1 MTTGRKAGQ
10 EAAGR
15 RAHPC
20 PAVASYHPA
29 MAAAFPITRRL
40 FLVDLGRAG
49 VAVTVLGLAGCATST
64 SGSPSSRAAASTS
77 SSADGASDAGSPG
90 SSTGSA
96 TDAATGGGSSGG
108 ASADGPTSWH
118 RVDLGFVSAYVL
130 ARGGEAAVVDTGVP
144 GSEGAIL
151 EALEA
156 AGLGWSDVG
165 HVILTHR
172 HQDHVGSAPAVLD
185 AAPDAA
191 AYAGAADIP
200 AIDVPRAL
208 VPVADGDRVFGLR
221 ILATPGH
228 TNGHVSVLDE
238 AGGVLVAGDALA
250 TSGGKPTPPNPGFSV
265 DMDEA
270 MASIARLGSLAFET
284 LLVGHGEPIESG
296 AAALVKALAA
306 G

>member
-1 MTTGRKAGQ
+1 MTTGREAGD

-49 VAVTVLGLAGCATST
+49 VAVTVLGLAGCATSA
-64 SGSPSSRAAASTS
+64 SGSPSSGVAPSTS
-77 SSADGASDAGSPG
+77 SSVNDGTDAGSPG
-90 SSTGSA
+90 STSGSA
-96 TDAATGGGSSGG
+96 TDATSGGGSSGG

-144 GSEGAIL
+144 GNEGAIL

-185 AAPDAA
+185 AAPGRRGLRRRGGHPGHRRPTGAHP
-191 AYAGAADIP
+191 GRGRRSGLRAAD
-200 AIDVPRAL
+200 PR
-208 VPVADGDRVFGLR
+208 
-221 ILATPGH
+221 
-228 TNGHVSVLDE
+228 
-238 AGGVLVAGDALA
+238 DAR
-250 TSGGKPTPPNPGFSV
+250 PHQR
-265 DMDEA
+265 
-270 MASIARLGSLAFET
+270 ARLGPRR
-284 LLVGHGEPIESG
+284 GGRRPRG
-296 AAALVKALAA
+296 R
-306 G
+306 